1 MRVLLVEDHASL
13 GESLQAALE
22 GSRYV
27 VDWVRSIAGAET
39 ALAATRYDLMLLD
52 LGLPDGDGVDFLKKC
67 RRSAVAIPILVLT
80 ARGGLN
86 DRVDG
91 LDGGADDY
99 LVKPF
104 DLSEMLSRCRALLRR
119 PGHMESDVIELADV
133 KLELSSGGVLV
144 RGRPVMLPRRE
155 HQLLAALM
163 RKAGRV
169 SSRPY
174 LENALYD
181 QNTQAGPNALEA
193 AVSRLR
199 SVLKEH
205 GSEVSLRTIR
215 GVGYV
220 LSEGDGGA

>member
-13 GESLQAALE
+13 GESLQAALK
-22 GSRYV
+22 GNRYA
-27 VDWVRSIAGAET
+27 VDWVRTLEAADAAIST
-39 ALAATRYDLMLLD
+39 ARYDLMLLD
-52 LGLPDGDGVDFLKKC
+52 LGLPDGDGADFLKEC
-67 RRSAVAIPILVLT
+67 RRRGVTLPILVLT

-119 PGHMESDVIELADV
+119 PGQIESDVIELADIRV
-133 KLELSSGGVLV
+133 ELNSGGVLIA
-144 RGRPVMLPRRE
+144 GRPVTLPRRE

-169 SSRPY
+169 SSRLY

-199 SVLKEH
+199 ALLKEH
-205 GSEVSLRTIR
+205 GSETTLRTIR

-220 LSEGDGGA
+220 LNEGNLDA

>member
-1 MRVLLVEDHASL
+1 MRVLLVEDHPSL
-13 GESLQAALE
+13 GESLQAALKE
-22 GSRYV
+22 SRYA
-27 VDWVRSIAGAET
+27 VDWVRTIEAADAALFT
-39 ALAATRYDLMLLD
+39 ARYDLLLLD
-52 LGLPDGDGVDFLKKC
+52 LGLPDGDGTDFLRMC
-67 RRSAVAIPILVLT
+67 RRNGYALPILVLT

-119 PGHMESDVIELADV
+119 PGQLESDVIEFADIRV
-133 KLELSSGGVLV
+133 EVSSGGVTIA
-144 RGRPVMLPRRE
+144 GRPLTMPRRE
-155 HQLLAALM
+155 HQLLGALM

-169 SSRPY
+169 SSRAY
-174 LENALYD
+174 IENALYD
-181 QNTQAGPNALEA
+181 LQTQAGPNALEA

-199 SVLKEH
+199 SVLKEN
-205 GSEVSLRTIR
+205 GSEVSVRTIR

-220 LSEGDGGA
+220 LEEGSVAS